1 MVCKVINFDFI
12 EKAKINVYENFP
24 KDFQLK
30 RVFTVNGEN
39 GEVRGGHAHKKC
51 TQILICISGEVVV
64 DINKKKRVV
73 LSTPSNGLIVP
84 PLMWSS
90 QRYVTDKSMLMVLCD
105 YKYDEKD
112 YIRNYLEYLRIID
125 KNEKF
130 PKF

>member
-1 MVCKVINFDFI
+1 MISKVINFDFI
-12 EKAKINVYENFP
+12 ERAKINVYENFP

-30 RVFTVNGEN
+30 RVFIVNGKN

-64 DINKKKRVV
+64 DINKKEKVV
-73 LSTPSNGLIVP
+73 LSIPSDGLIIS
-84 PLMWSS
+84 PLIWSS
-90 QRYVTDKSMLMVLCD
+90 QRYVTDTSKLMVLCD

-125 KNEKF
+125 EK
-130 PKF
+130 